1 MEHGMRH
8 LTMTLVGLTLLVG
21 CPGIQAIDDDDNGN
35 GGIPTEIQRIFD
47 ESCGTA
53 DGTCHASG
61 NPILALD
68 AGSSPA
74 ILNASSG
81 QAPLPLVELGNVTGS
96 YLAIKVLP
104 EPQPQRIGNLMP
116 PPGSAYE
123 LSDEDRATLVGWI
136 GGAPLPGG
144 ETGTQDTDDTTGD
157 DTTGD
162 DTEEEIVEQSCDL
175 SDIAPDAPNP
185 VQVGTG
191 AEQIPPNIG
200 SALTRNCGCHY
211 AEGPY
216 EGAPTLVGYPPTGP
230 LDMIT
235 WAGFQQEQMFALCD
249 SDVAHECVRER
260 LDHALPMPPTSCV
273 LEDGSRISDDD
284 FELLDA
290 WLAAG
295 APDGAT
301 WDG

>member
-8 LTMTLVGLTLLVG
+8 LRMTLVGLTLLVG
-21 CPGIQAIDDDDNGN
+21 CPAVEPIDDDSGN

-53 DGTCHASG
+53 EGTCHASG

-68 AGSSPA
+68 AGSSAA

-81 QAPLPLVELGNVTGS
+81 QAPLPLVELGNVSGS

-104 EPQPQRIGNLMP
+104 DHPQRVNSLMP
-116 PPGSAYE
+116 PPGTAYE

-144 ETGTQDTDDTTGD
+144 GTDAMQDTDDTTGD
-157 DTTGD
+157 DTTGE
-162 DTEEEIVEQSCDL
+162 DTEQEIVQQSCDL
-175 SDIAPDAPNP
+175 SDIAPDAPDP

-191 AEQIPPNIG
+191 AEQIPPDIG

-216 EGAPTLVGYPPTGP
+216 EGGPTLAGYPPTGL
-230 LDMIT
+230 LDMT
-235 WAGFQQEQMFALCD
+235 SWAGFQAEQMFPLCE

-273 LEDGSRISDDD
+273 LEDGSRISDAD

-290 WLAAG
+290 WLAAS

-301 WDG
+301 WEG